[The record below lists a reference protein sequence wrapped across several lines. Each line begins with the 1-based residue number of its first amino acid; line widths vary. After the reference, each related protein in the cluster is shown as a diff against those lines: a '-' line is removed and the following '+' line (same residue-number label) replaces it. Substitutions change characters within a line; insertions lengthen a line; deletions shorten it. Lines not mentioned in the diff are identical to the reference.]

1 MDVYTLPDLPYAV
14 DALQPHISSQLMSL
28 HHDKHHAAYV
38 KGANRA
44 LEALTDAKPDEVSA
58 LERALA
64 FNVSGHVLHSLL
76 WMSMSPDGG
85 GQPDGDLGNAIDES
99 FGSFEAFRA
108 RFVAAMTTVQGS
120 GWATLTW
127 EPLAQRLLVAQL
139 HDHQSNTLVGSTPV
153 LVADAWEHAYYLD
166 YHNDKE
172 AWAKT
177 FCNVADWR
185 SAQRRFDERTMAV
198 AHHRA

>member
-38 KGANRA
+38 KGANKA
-44 LEALTDAKPDEVSA
+44 LEALADAKPDQVPG
-58 LERALA
+58 LE
-64 FNVSGHVLHSLL
+64 L
-76 WMSMSPDGG
+76 WTSMSPDGG
-85 GQPDGDLGNAIDES
+85 GQPDGDLGAAINES
-99 FGSFEAFRA
+99 FGSFDAFRA

-139 HDHQSNTLVGSTPV
+139 HDHQSNTLVGSTPI

-172 AWAKT
+172 AWAKA
-177 FCNVADWR
+177 FCNVADWQ

>member
-38 KGANRA
+38 KGANKA
-44 LEALTDAKPDEVSA
+44 LGALADATPDQVPG
-58 LERALA
+58 LEQALA

-76 WMSMSPDGG
+76 WTSMSPDGG
-85 GQPDGDLGNAIDES
+85 GQPDGDLGASIDES
-99 FGSFEAFRA
+99 FGSFDAFRA

-139 HDHQSNTLVGSTPV
+139 HDHQSNTLVGSTPI

-172 AWAKT
+172 AWAKA

-185 SAQRRFDERTMAV
+185 SAQRRFDERMMAV
-198 AHHRA
+198 ARHRA